1 MGWKPQG
8 NPGEF
13 SYTTHFLDV
22 GHDPGHA
29 IPNTTYPG
37 LGMPNKP
44 IAANILSKLQVLI
57 SSARAAELSFI
68 SATGYNIND
77 PNSAKNIFKIMN
89 EIFNSRD
96 TINRGLQYMKKLSSK
111 GEGMEKSDMYR
122 DVSRY
127 FSFYLTKALEEELEN
142 FTSYRV
148 LTSSPAEIKNLINNI
163 IGNALT
169 KTYESVKDFIGPNG
183 EIRGKFGDKSE
194 AHENETEV
202 QAIKDMIHV
211 VQKLKSDGA
220 FGKYGYLFNLDES
233 TLAKVAGNRNGR
245 IKVTEA
251 KKFNGAQ
258 VDANFGGN
266 ILELITTLVAS
277 EIGNINIANSGL
289 KIVGQHTGQLNNMKA
304 DTILFVG
311 RGDINVNNYL
321 EYVDK
326 GLDSLRAQNVDAMQR
341 YLADLQK
348 NIEHVIMI
356 SDKNYSIK
364 AGFEGIAAQEKMSI
378 ANVGQMFE
386 KFGVSDIQ
394 ALINYLAN
402 CGPDMIQ
409 GDAVDGEIRTV
420 LQSYIGYFLFDHL
433 QIEGPKSG
441 PNVVNL
447 INVSGMYIPL
457 SVYLQGLYKSIQSA
471 ASSPSSLVSV
481 SITLGGQT
489 EQSVWTP
496 GTWKEFR
503 KSHETQSF
511 ISYKILRGV
520 ADFIAGLG

>member
-13 SYTTHFLDV
+13 SYTTRFLDV

-183 EIRGKFGDKSE
+183 EIKGKFGAKSKADK
-194 AHENETEV
+194 NETEV
-202 QAIKDMIHV
+202 QAIKDMN
-211 VQKLKSDGA
+211 S
-220 FGKYGYLFNLDES
+220 
-233 TLAKVAGNRNGR
+233 
-245 IKVTEA
+245 
-251 KKFNGAQ
+251 AQ

-311 RGDINVNNYL
+311 RGDININNYM
-321 EYVDK
+321 EYIDD

-402 CGPDMIQ
+402 CGPDMVQ

-433 QIEGPKSG
+433 QIQGPKSG

-457 SVYLQGLYKSIQSA
+457 SVYLQGLYDSIQSA

-503 KSHETQSF
+503 ESHETQSF

-520 ADFIAGLG
+520 ADFITGLK